1 MILRTGKIG
10 VLLLL
15 LLYEKDFDDFGVDV
29 CRGGDT

>member
-10 VLLLL
+10 VLLL